1 MDGICLL
8 LDIGVEKE
16 AETEGGGY
24 RVGGAV
30 EGGGG
35 VEVGGDGDLPNER
48 EEISD

>member
-16 AETEGGGY
+16 EGGGY